1 MIDDPSVILSAPA
14 VLDSSTRADESAEER
29 QGARSRGVVSEM
41 ITTGFSQVFPPAIA
55 QFTAAPFVV
64 VEMLV
69 MTLFESVRTMIVPFM
84 AISLV
89 MLLFLW
95 SERRRYPDSL
105 PT

>member
-1 MIDDPSVILSAPA
+1 
-14 VLDSSTRADESAEER
+14 
-29 QGARSRGVVSEM
+29 M

-64 VEMLV
+64 VEMLA
-69 MTLFESVRTMIVPFM
+69 MTLFESVRTMIVPFV

-95 SERRRYPDSL
+95 SERRRYPETL